1 MGLYQNYFDV
11 KGLDPFGLADIRV
24 EGNIAPQR
32 GLFSFDVAF
41 GYGDFWVN
49 EKFAA
54 GKTTF
59 THSFRGTWWYKITLT
74 ATFREE
80 NGAILVT
87 DVAPPLVEL
96 SKSGWANRELL
107 ETNHANPEG
116 VKYFWKTKT
125 DPANAGEFP
134 DFSGNGRCVQ
144 CARLRYNIRQRAI
157 SSSLEEKQIGVFQ
170 ALLKVG
176 KEKFADILTKTYG
189 YPIDMANKF
198 FDELSRG
205 GKPDIGELKVDI
217 SNELITCGDGK
228 EYVAAKNLPNF
239 NREVEG
245 SMGLHPGRG
254 GVQTFYSGSSIT
266 TVIDSTP
273 NGVDELRPLFKSSY
287 EASN

>member
-1 MGLYQNYFDV
+1 
-11 KGLDPFGLADIRV
+11 
-24 EGNIAPQR
+24 
-32 GLFSFDVAF
+32 
-41 GYGDFWVN
+41 
-49 EKFAA
+49 
-54 GKTTF
+54 
-59 THSFRGTWWYKITLT
+59 
-74 ATFREE
+74 
-80 NGAILVT
+80 VT

-107 ETNHANPEG
+107 ETNHSNASPER
-116 VKYFWKTKT
+116 FWKTKS

-134 DFSGNGRCVQ
+134 NVSGNGRCVQ
-144 CARLRYNIRQRAI
+144 CVRLRHNIVQRAI
-157 SSSLEEKQIGVFQ
+157 DPRFEETQIGFLK

-176 KEKFADILTKTYG
+176 RESFADILTKKFG
-189 YPIDMANKF
+189 YPLNVANKL
-198 FDELSRG
+198 FDELSNGR
-205 GKPDIGELKVDI
+205 KPDIGGLKVEI
-217 SNELITCGDGK
+217 INELITCGDGK

-245 SMGLHPGRG
+245 STGLHPGRG